1 MWSKSS
7 KQNLFVCSKRPSF
20 EGFCANQNVTTSFK
34 GWYFK
39 QRYPKWPC
47 CACMRCMCALKHTG
61 IFVKARA
68 WMSSSHIVSL
78 IYCYISAAANIFLE
92 MIQIPSKFGTDQSS
106 AVCMCAYMHVGVNL
120 LIRVCVLVLV
130 VEEEGWWRFLIY
142 RPQAAFEALISSHHI
157 VLAHPLVQQGAEN
170 SPCNTVPS
178 RSLSLTLSP
187 PLPPPLSHSL
197 SHLTFASTRTLAT
210 SDSIV
215 SSWRRDWA
223 RERTGRTVK
232 DRERQTER
240 GRETRLTYGQGVM
253 VETRTF
259 HLHVLSV
266 SSFKGATSNQKNHTS
281 MFPSR
286 LASLWLLL
294 FVNVFFF
301 EYL

>member
-1 MWSKSS
+1 MLCMHAMYVCVKTHRHICESTCMNE
-7 KQNLFVCSKRPSF
+7 QQPHCLFNILLYKCSCKYFLGNDPDPFKVWDWPVQCRVYVCVHACRREPADSCVCAGIGGGGRGVVKVPYLQATGSF
-20 EGFCANQNVTTSFK
+20 WGSYQQPPYCTSTSFCPAGSGK
-34 GWYFK
+34 
-39 QRYPKWPC
+39 
-47 CACMRCMCALKHTG
+47 L
-61 IFVKARA
+61 
-68 WMSSSHIVSL
+68 SL
-78 IYCYISAAANIFLE
+78 
-92 MIQIPSKFGTDQSS
+92 QHG
-106 AVCMCAYMHVGVNL
+106 
-120 LIRVCVLVLV
+120 
-130 VEEEGWWRFLIY
+130 
-142 RPQAAFEALISSHHI
+142 
-157 VLAHPLVQQGAEN
+157 
-170 SPCNTVPS
+170 
-178 RSLSLTLSP
+178 SLSLSLSLSHSLP
-187 PLPPPLSHSL
+187 SSPPPLSHSL